1 MTFYKELTNH
11 EDDEI
16 RQMAVYNLPCF
27 NMLYKS
33 VSKEINMNFQ
43 KLWVNFSEDENFDI
57 KKCAATSLHEAFIAA
72 DDDEDITLLKECFL
86 GFILEDNREII
97 LIMNKNLDVM
107 IKKWGNKHTID
118 NFKGRTP
125 YVENSPKNHRS
136 GSGSI
141 KNKDTTPDS
150 KSKGKSSMADD
161 FTSAIASA
169 SKKTAL

>member
-1 MTFYKELTNH
+1 
-11 EDDEI
+11 
-16 RQMAVYNLPCF
+16 
-27 NMLYKS
+27 
-33 VSKEINMNFQ
+33 MNFQ

-125 YVENSPKNHRS
+125 YVECSPKNHRS